1 MTQPGEPPLRQRET
15 SITLTPVEIAGSDHG
30 EFTRFMTR
38 NSFPFHHNANPS
50 DEQVHATIDAG
61 GYRRR
66 APFWVD
72 ETEHGRIGIAVL
84 DAIGGASPT
93 FDLRLGTR
101 YRGLGLGVPVL
112 RQLTTLVFGGYP
124 KATRFEGQTRE
135 DHLAMRRT
143 FERAGFVKEAHVRD
157 GWPMPDSQPLASV
170 GYAILRRDWATRT
183 TTPVDFDDLP
193 PLGALV
199 AG

>member
-1 MTQPGEPPLRQRET
+1 MT
-15 SITLTPVEIAGSDHG
+15 ITLTAIDIAGADRG

-38 NSFPFHHNANPS
+38 NSFPFHHNPNPT
-50 DEQVHATIDAG
+50 DEQVDATIDAG

-84 DAIGGASPT
+84 DAVASSAPT

-112 RQLTTLVFGGYP
+112 TALTTLLFDRYP
-124 KATRFEGQTRE
+124 KATRFEAVTRA
-135 DHLAMRRT
+135 DHGAMRRT
-143 FERAGFVKEAHVRD
+143 FERSGFVKEAHYRD
-157 GWPMPDSQPLASV
+157 GWPMPGGEPQASV
-170 GYAILRRDWATRT
+170 GYAILRRDWASGT
-183 TTPVDFDDLP
+183 TTPVDWT
-193 PLGALV
+193 A
-199 AG
+199 